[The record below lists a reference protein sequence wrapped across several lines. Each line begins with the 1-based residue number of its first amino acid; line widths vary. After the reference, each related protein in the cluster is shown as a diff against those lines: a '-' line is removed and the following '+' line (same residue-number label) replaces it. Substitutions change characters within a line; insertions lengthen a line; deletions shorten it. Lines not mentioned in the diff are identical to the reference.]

1 MAQTIPPFPL
11 SVIDN
16 LVSDISK
23 LIDEHQ
29 LGDETLDN
37 APMFKGAWTIGVRS
51 NRIVHPIAL
60 QSSLSF
66 SQLLGNV

>member
-1 MAQTIPPFPL
+1 MAQTIPSFPL

-37 APMFKGAWTIGVRS
+37 APMFRGGLDNRS
-51 NRIVHPIAL
+51 AYRTGLFIL
-60 QSSLSF
+60 
-66 SQLLGNV
+66 

>member
-1 MAQTIPPFPL
+1 MTQTIPSFPL

-37 APMFKGAWTIGVRS
+37 APMFKGAWTIGVR
-51 NRIVHPIAL
+51 IE
-60 QSSLSF
+60 QDCSSYSASKLT
-66 SQLLGNV
+66 QLLGNV